1 MPKAKF
7 DQRDS
12 FKASLEVS
20 WLIVRAKKLHKIGE
34 ELIKP
39 AATRITEIMCGKVQT
54 AKLGMVPLSAR
65 TVDELAQN
73 IKEQLMIAIKKS
85 LHSAIQLDETTDV
98 GSVLSS

>member
-1 MPKAKF
+1 MLKATF

-20 WLIVRAKKLHKIGE
+20 WLIVRAKKPHNIGE

-39 AATRITEIMCGKVQT
+39 AATRMTEIMCGKEQA

-65 TVDELAQN
+65 TVSRRVDELAHN
-73 IKEQLMIAIKKS
+73 IKEHAAVAAHPIEKWYGGITSS
-85 LHSAIQLDETTDV
+85 LQ
-98 GSVLSS
+98 